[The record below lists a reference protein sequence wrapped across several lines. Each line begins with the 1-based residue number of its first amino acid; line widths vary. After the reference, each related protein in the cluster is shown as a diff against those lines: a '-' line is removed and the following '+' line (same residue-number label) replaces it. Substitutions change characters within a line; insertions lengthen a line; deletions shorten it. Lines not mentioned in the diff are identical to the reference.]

1 MKLIFATHNIGKLKE
16 MRSIL
21 SGLDI
26 EVLSAEEAGIN
37 DEVAE
42 DGKTLEDNALKKA
55 RFVAEKS
62 GFWSIADDTGL
73 FIEALEGQPGVY
85 SARWAGENSSDKQKV
100 DKVLGEM
107 KNVPPGKRQA
117 YFESVVALVSPKGE
131 EKVFSGKINGM
142 ISQSPRGQSRPK
154 LPYDDIFIPE
164 GYNRTF
170 AEMSDEEK
178 NNLSH
183 RGQAFKKLKEFLKNH
198 VKA

>member
-178 NNLSH
+178 NNLSY